1 MTFEE
6 EEVEEEEEEGL
17 STRKRRS
24 LLSRRQ
30 RKQKEKESLPPVSF
44 LELLKLNIP
53 DWYLV
58 LIGIVCSALFGCLFP
73 LMSILFSEVL
83 RVRVKQLSITISSV
97 FIGCCRMLVVSVSV
111 L

>member
-30 RKQKEKESLPPVSF
+30 RKRKEKESLPPVSF

-58 LIGIVCSALFGCLFP
+58 LIGIICSALFGCLFP

-97 FIGCCRMLVVSVSV
+97 FIGCCRMLVHM
-111 L
+111 